1 MNMDNKYEKIT
12 LPASASFWASSIA
25 KASSVLAFLAAGSA
39 LAVAFYN
46 HNYIQYYIWSP
57 YQ

>member
-1 MNMDNKYEKIT
+1 MENKYEKIT

-25 KASSVLAFLAAGSA
+25 KASSALAFLAAGSA

-46 HNYIQYYIWSP
+46 HNNIQYYIWSP